1 MGKKLTWVLAGT
13 FVAILVLTFARVHV
27 TASAA
32 AAAPS
37 RPAAAGLEASGVGS
51 SGAGNSGLALTLY
64 NQQFAVVR
72 QPIALDLQEGM
83 NHVQYSETTAHLEPD
98 SVMLRDPSGVHHVQI
113 LEQNYRNDPATEARL
128 LAAYEGREID
138 FEVPG
143 AGKTIVRGKIIRSG
157 YVPHYNAFQR
167 YGPQYQYQ
175 QLSVAGGD
183 AGDGSPIVEVNGQ
196 IRFGLPGRPIFPSLT
211 ADSLMKPTLDWML
224 RSDSAGKV
232 NAELS
237 YVTGGMTWSADYN
250 AVAPESGDTLDIT
263 GWVTMDNQSG
273 KTFDNAAIKLMA
285 GEVNKIQPQGGG
297 WGGGGGAQFMARD
310 AVSFDGPQ
318 VSEKA
323 FDEYHLYT
331 LPRPVT
337 LRDRETKQ
345 VEFIRAS
352 GVKANR
358 VYVYDGAKIPQ
369 QYQYWGYEQI
379 RQNREYGTEMNTD
392 VWVMQEIRNAQANHL
407 GIPLPKGR
415 VRFYRRDT
423 DGALEFIGENEI
435 KHTPKDETLRIFT
448 GNAFDVVG
456 ERRQMNYQ
464 TDWNG
469 HKIDE
474 TFEIKLRNHKKE
486 AVEVRVVE
494 HMYRCDN
501 WEITQKSDD
510 FAKTDSHTA
519 EFRVPVPADG
529 EKTVRYTVHYTW

>member
-1 MGKKLTWVLAGT
+1 MGKRGIGVLFGIVVVV
-13 FVAILVLTFARVHV
+13 FVVSLARVHAARGAAGYAG
-27 TASAA
+27 TAS
-32 AAAPS
+32 S
-37 RPAAAGLEASGVGS
+37 GPATVATSPA
-51 SGAGNSGLALTLY
+51 SGLALTLY

-72 QPIALDLQEGM
+72 QPIALDLQPGA

-98 SVMLRDPSGVHHVQI
+98 SVMLRDPSGVHHLQI
-113 LEQNYRNDPATEARL
+113 LEQNYRNDPVTEARL
-128 LAAYEGREID
+128 LSAYEGKEID
-138 FEVPG
+138 FEIPS
-143 AGKTIVRGKIIRSG
+143 AGRTEIVKGKIIRSG

-167 YGPQYQYQ
+167 YGSQYQYQ
-175 QLSVAGGD
+175 QLAVASGD

-196 IRFGLPGRPIFPSLT
+196 IQFGLPGRPIFPGLT
-211 ADSLMKPTLDWML
+211 ADSLMKPTLEWLL
-224 RSDSAGKV
+224 RTDATGTV

-237 YVTGGMTWSADYN
+237 YVTGGMTWQADYN
-250 AVAPESGDTLDIT
+250 AVAPETGDTLDVT

-273 KTFDNAAIKLMA
+273 KTFDNAEIKLMA
-285 GEVNKIQPQGGG
+285 GEVNKVQPN
-297 WGGGGGAQFMARD
+297 GAMNQIVSGTLAMD
-310 AVSFDGPQ
+310 AASFEGPQ
-318 VSEKA
+318 VREKA

-331 LPRPVT
+331 LPRAVT
-337 LRDRETKQ
+337 LHDRETKQ

-352 GVKANR
+352 AVKANR
-358 VYVYDGAKIPQ
+358 VYVYDGAKVPQ

-392 VWVMQEIRNAQANHL
+392 VWVMQEIRNSQENHL

-448 GNAFDVVG
+448 GNAFDLVG

-474 TFEIKLRNHKKE
+474 TFEIKLRNHKKD
-486 AVEVRVVE
+486 AAEVRVVE

-501 WEITQKSDD
+501 WTITQKSDD

-519 EFRVPVPADG
+519 EFRVPVPANG
-529 EKTVRYTVHYTW
+529 EKTVSYTVHYTW